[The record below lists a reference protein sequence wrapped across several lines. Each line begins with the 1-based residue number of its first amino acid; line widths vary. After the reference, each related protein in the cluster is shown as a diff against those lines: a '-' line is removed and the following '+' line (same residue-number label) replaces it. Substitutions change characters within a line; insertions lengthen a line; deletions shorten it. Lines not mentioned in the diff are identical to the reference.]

1 MSKNKITIVYGND
14 SKRDGTRIFV
24 SKSDFVTSL
33 WQQQQTPI
41 KVLKSIQNSYL
52 IDKSFLESFGYQG
65 ISFYWFLYPYLW
77 SEMRTTVNFITEF
90 LKFIE
95 KTNPAI
101 IRVVDF
107 STFDIIKQITHQ
119 KKIKL
124 EYSKLLF
131 LKFTLRKKIGP
142 YVRKYRLQKA
152 TKLKIRGRV
161 DRYYKKCKTIHDIH
175 NKIIF
180 ASANVYRRDIINL
193 DKGTIEKGE
202 FIVQD
207 IINLINN
214 EKEIVG
220 ISLDYD
226 VRGDMNTLSERL
238 ESKLSWFPIEV
249 LLKNHDKYDNH
260 KVFFDNYR
268 KLISTKKFQEL
279 FRFENILLWKQLEQ
293 VFEQMK
299 YAPYFPLLLDLL
311 DSLILTFSTNK
322 PRIIFLLYETGPLA
336 LALITAC
343 KKFQIKTVGVQH
355 GIIGEDH
362 NYYSFDPIAT
372 KNNPYG
378 FPLPDKLLLFGESAK
393 KILIKNGYPSDRLVT
408 FGNPAFFN
416 LDKKKSILASKSF
429 YEKYDIE
436 ENQKIILFTTILLQ
450 GKNSWSKLDYDVQ
463 IWRYLLKNFSGN
475 KNFFIILKPHPGEDT
490 SIYKKI
496 LNYFDSSNIKIIQGD
511 TSELISI
518 SSIVVSVYSSVI
530 IDAICLKKPVIEVKF
545 DDAESPI
552 PLEKLGVVISS
563 NLDCISE
570 KIHEILQND
579 KIRNNLFINRD
590 TFLREYYNIPEDR
603 HNLEKILSSIL
614 Q

>member
-52 IDKSFLESFGYQG
+52 IDKSFLESFDYQG
-65 ISFYWFLYPYLW
+65 ISLYWFLYPYLW
-77 SEMRTTVNFITEF
+77 SEMRTTINFITEF

-95 KTNPAI
+95 KTNPEI

-107 STFDIIKQITHQ
+107 STFDIIKQISHQ

-124 EYSKLLF
+124 EYSRLMF

-152 TKLKIRGRV
+152 TKLKIQGRV
-161 DRYYKKCKTIHDIH
+161 DRYYKKFNTIHDIH

-180 ASANVYRRDIINL
+180 ASANIYRRDIINL
-193 DKGTIEKGE
+193 DKEIIEKGE

-238 ESKLSWFPIEV
+238 ESELPWFPIEV
-249 LLKNHDKYDNH
+249 LLKNHGNYDNH
-260 KVFFDNYR
+260 KVFFHNYL

-299 YAPYFPLLLDLL
+299 YAPYFPLLLDLM
-311 DSLILTFSTNK
+311 DSLLLTFSTNK
-322 PRIIFLLYETGPLA
+322 PQTIFLLYETGPLA
-336 LALITAC
+336 LALIIAC
-343 KKFQIKTVGVQH
+343 KKFEIKTVGVQH

-372 KNNPYG
+372 KKNPHG
-378 FPLPDKLLLFGESAK
+378 FPLPDKLLLFGESAR

-408 FGNPAFFN
+408 FGNPTFFN
-416 LDKKKSILASKSF
+416 LDKKKSIFASKSY
-429 YEKYDIE
+429 YEKYGIE
-436 ENQKIILFTTILLQ
+436 ENQKVILLTTIFLQ
-450 GKNSWSKLDYDVQ
+450 GKDSWSKLDYDVQ

-496 LNYFDSSNIKIIQGD
+496 LHHFDSSNVKIIQGN
-511 TSELISI
+511 TLELISI
-518 SSIVVSVYSSVI
+518 SSIVISVYSSVI
-530 IDAICLKKPVIEVKF
+530 IDAICLKKPVVEVKF
-545 DDAESPI
+545 DNAESPI

-579 KIRNNLFINRD
+579 KIRNNLLKNRD
-590 TFLREYYNIPEDR
+590 TFLREYYNIPEDK